1 MDLQFSHSASISNL
15 PSLTP
20 SQIHHWPFLFCLIF
34 FLLSKHVIFARV
46 KGTFN
51 LNTASVPSCLIQLKM
66 FLSILRH
73 LSVLLERLTNFSFSL
88 GRLTAEACNTVD
100 TGVVSHQVMS
110 SSLWLHG
117 LQPAKFLCL
126 WDFPGINIGMDCHFL
141 LQGIFLTQGLNLG
154 LLFRKQILYHYATWE
169 ALQTNCKK
177 HLRVSSKKC
186 ILFTGPQW
194 KLDPSIKQSM
204 SCESMSTLRFPWPP
218 YLKKHPA
225 PAPVVH
231 HNCHSQSPHFMEIFF
246 IEFTTTW
253 RGIVY

>member
-1 MDLQFSHSASISNL
+1 M
-15 PSLTP
+15 
-20 SQIHHWPFLFCLIF
+20 
-34 FLLSKHVIFARV
+34 
-46 KGTFN
+46 
-51 LNTASVPSCLIQLKM
+51 LN
-66 FLSILRH
+66 H
-73 LSVLLERLTNFSFSL
+73 LSRVQLLQPHGLYPARLLYPWDSPAKN
-88 GRLTAEACNTVD
+88 
-100 TGVVSHQVMS
+100 TGV
-110 SSLWLHG
+110 G
-117 LQPAKFLCL
+117 
-126 WDFPGINIGMDCHFL
+126 CHVL

-253 RGIVY
+253 RGIVS